1 MISTLIC
8 SLRTESQKELD
19 SLHDLRLALTF
30 FFIILSSY
38 LLGEVDRLTATA
50 NSSRVISTHII
61 LIAHWYNG
69 ITDSQIKHKV
79 GIEINLDHFWCKYFV
94 TTKRAREQG
103 IWMYNNW
110 KWGRGSTNRREM
122 IRFHWCTRSQPEIFV
137 TNIRISLSRGFS
149 LTSHRL
155 PFFS

>member
-19 SLHDLRLALTF
+19 SLYDLRLALTF

-61 LIAHWYNG
+61 LIAH
-69 ITDSQIKHKV
+69 
-79 GIEINLDHFWCKYFV
+79 
-94 TTKRAREQG
+94 
-103 IWMYNNW
+103 
-110 KWGRGSTNRREM
+110 
-122 IRFHWCTRSQPEIFV
+122 
-137 TNIRISLSRGFS
+137 
-149 LTSHRL
+149 
-155 PFFS
+155 